1 MPGAR
6 LPSGHRPTQGRLS
19 QAAAHA
25 SSATVGVGVEG
36 GGVGVGVES
45 AHTSAQR
52 QPVSTVM
59 NVQEPLAIVPSEHW
73 PTQGRASHASAHSP
87 GAGVFGTQIH

>member
-1 MPGAR
+1 VHAQPRSIVSEAQMPGAT

-25 SSATVGVGVEG
+25 PSATVGVGVEA
-36 GGVGVGVES
+36 GVGVGVES
-45 AHTSAQR
+45 PHTSAQR

-59 NVQEPLAIVPSEHW
+59 NVQEPLAIVPSEH
-73 PTQGRASHASAHSP
+73 
-87 GAGVFGTQIH
+87 